1 MNFWRP
7 SVKQPKSRKLLGTT
21 VSAGPHLLW
30 VLPPGTPS
38 GSHSEESIKI
48 SLWFWQGGKEKQSL

>member
-1 MNFWRP
+1 M
-7 SVKQPKSRKLLGTT
+7 KQPKSRKLLGTT

-48 SLWFWQGGKEKQSL
+48 LWVWQGGKEKQSL